1 MKELVFALQIKGK
14 ARPVE
19 GVEAKLAAKT
29 AAAGQEHLGRADH
42 LVAA

>member
-19 GVEAKLAAKT
+19 GVEVKLAAKT
-29 AAAGQEHLGRADH
+29 TAAGTAAA
-42 LVAA
+42 